1 MIDLP
6 DLGTVGTLGA
16 GAGGGGAL
24 VFGLGKLLDYWRDSR
39 KDATDAHTQLISTLT
54 ARVTA
59 LEALC
64 TSQGTELLRLTGDL
78 STAQSELRWLRSELD
93 ERDAKIASLREQRR
107 ELRRTAPIE
116 IGADTSTPVAGL
128 PAAHRGDG
136 Q

>member
-6 DLGTVGTLGA
+6 DLGTLGTFGA
-16 GAGGGGAL
+16 GVGGGGAAVL
-24 VFGLGKLLDYWRDSR
+24 GLRSLLEYLRGSR
-39 KDATDAHTQLISTLT
+39 KDTADAHTQLIATLG
-54 ARVTA
+54 ARVAT
-59 LEALC
+59 LETLC
-64 TSQGTELLRLTGDL
+64 KEQGVELLRLTGEL
-78 STAQSELRWLRSELD
+78 STAQSELKWVRSELE
-93 ERDAKIASLREQRR
+93 ERDAKIASLREQRS

>member
-1 MIDLP
+1 MEFDTGA
-6 DLGTVGTLGA
+6 LGTFGA
-16 GAGGGGAL
+16 GVGGGGAL
-24 VFGLGKLLDYWRDSR
+24 VLLIRSLLDYMRGTRQDVRSAHEHLI
-39 KDATDAHTQLISTLT
+39 ATLS
-54 ARVTA
+54 ARVAT

-64 TSQGTELLRLTGDL
+64 TTQGETLTAMATQLAATQTELRYVKEEL
-78 STAQSELRWLRSELD
+78 S
-93 ERDAKIASLREQRR
+93 ERDAKIASLREQRS